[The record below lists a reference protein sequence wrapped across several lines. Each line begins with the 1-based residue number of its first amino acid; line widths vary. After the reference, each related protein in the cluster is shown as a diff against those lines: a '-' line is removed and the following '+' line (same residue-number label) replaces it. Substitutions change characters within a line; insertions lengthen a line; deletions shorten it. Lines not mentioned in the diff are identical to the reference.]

1 MATAMNDSEFAA
13 ECTDWLGRGK
23 AAYQEKLWTGE
34 YYRLWHDPENTS
46 GEGPDCDI
54 SLDNQLMA
62 QWCVKITCLPDILPA
77 EQVQSALGA
86 VKRLNMAATEHGLV
100 IGVNPDGARHISK
113 SDPDKH
119 PRILPNYE
127 HRRQVFVGE
136 NLCAAMSFIYHGQ
149 RETGLEIARRLYEAV
164 ALTRRSPWKQYC
176 MIDADTGL
184 PVWGEDYYSNMVIW
198 ALPMTCTN
206 QNITEFAGSE
216 LVRELTLA

>member
-1 MATAMNDSEFAA
+1 
-13 ECTDWLGRGK
+13 
-23 AAYQEKLWTGE
+23 
-34 YYRLWHDPENTS
+34 
-46 GEGPDCDI
+46 
-54 SLDNQLMA
+54 MA
-62 QWCVKITCLPDILPA
+62 QWCVKITGLPDILPA

-86 VKRLNMAATEHGLV
+86 VKRLNMADTEHGLV
-100 IGVNPDGARHISK
+100 TGVNPDGTRHISK

-127 HRRQVFVGE
+127 HGRQVFVGE

-164 ALTRRSPWKQYC
+164 ALTGRSPWKQYC

-198 ALPMTCTN
+198 ALPMACTN

-216 LVRELTLA
+216 LVRELTSA